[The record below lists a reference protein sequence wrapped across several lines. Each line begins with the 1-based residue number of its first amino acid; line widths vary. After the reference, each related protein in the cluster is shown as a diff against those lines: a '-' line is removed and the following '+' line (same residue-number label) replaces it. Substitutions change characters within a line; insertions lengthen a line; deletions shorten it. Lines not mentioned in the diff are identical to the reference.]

1 MVESAL
7 YIALVTF
14 LLGFFLG
21 VIITISEPDLQVL
34 AAQVPSVPNMV
45 LILSVA
51 AGVGAFLVVALLR
64 ILFGIA
70 LAPLLVVFYGVI
82 FVIARF
88 VPDNFLAVAFD
99 SGGVTTGPMTVPF
112 IMALGVGISAIRNDK
127 HAENDSFGLVALC
140 SIGPVLAVLLLGLVY
155 PAQGSYVAA
164 DVPEAFNSVE
174 LGRLFLSEIPYYLKE
189 IAGSMLPIV
198 FFFGIFQLVSIQLHK
213 KTLIKIC
220 VGLLYTYVGLV
231 LFLTGANV
239 GFIPAGNYLGTVMA
253 SLPCPWIL
261 VPVGMV
267 IGYFDTVVTYGSSS
281 SNHCRVI
288 SNMATVRNIPCYIIS
303 PEEASEP
310 TYNSK
315 MMQLFGA
322 EITTVPVDEVSRT
335 IDEKLAELRECG
347 RKPYFIP
354 GGGHGN
360 LGTQAYVDCYNEIC
374 AYEKENELHFDY
386 IFFASG
392 TGTTQAGLVC
402 GQIMHGDEREIVG
415 VSIARKNPRGRQV
428 VLDSVKEYLCGDV
441 ADELIESATIF
452 IDDYI
457 GDGYGKQNEAIK
469 TTIKN
474 MLSNHGIPM
483 DSTYTAKA
491 YTGMMDYIEK
501 QEIKN
506 KNILFIHT
514 GGTPLFFDDFGRL

>member
-1 MVESAL
+1 
-7 YIALVTF
+7 
-14 LLGFFLG
+14 
-21 VIITISEPDLQVL
+21 
-34 AAQVPSVPNMV
+34 MV

-189 IAGSMLPIV
+189 IAGSLLPIV

-213 KTLIKIC
+213 KTLNKIC

-267 IGYFDTVVTYGSSS
+267 IGYFIVKAEPAVYVLMKQVEELTDGDISGKAMQISLSVGVAASVGLSML
-281 SNHCRVI
+281 RVL
-288 SNMATVRNIPCYIIS
+288 TGIPI
-303 PEEASEP
+303 
-310 TYNSK
+310 
-315 MMQLFGA
+315 M
-322 EITTVPVDEVSRT
+322 
-335 IDEKLAELRECG
+335 
-347 RKPYFIP
+347 YFLIP
-354 GGGHGN
+354 GYAIALFLTLFVPKIFTAIAFDSGG
-360 LGTQAYVDCYNEIC
+360 V
-374 AYEKENELHFDY
+374 
-386 IFFASG
+386 ASG
-392 TGTTQAGLVC
+392 PMTATFLLPLAQGACTA
-402 GQIMHGDEREIVG
+402 VG
-415 VSIARKNPRGRQV
+415 
-428 VLDSVKEYLCGDV
+428 GDV
-441 ADELIESATIF
+441 VKDAFGVVAMV
-452 IDDYI
+452 
-457 GDGYGKQNEAIK
+457 A
-469 TTIKN
+469 
-474 MLSNHGIPM
+474 M
-483 DSTYTAKA
+483 
-491 YTGMMDYIEK
+491 
-501 QEIKN
+501 
-506 KNILFIHT
+506 
-514 GGTPLFFDDFGRL
+514 TPLITLQVLGLIYKIKSNKKEEMAEQPLLQAEDVFAGYADDAIIEL